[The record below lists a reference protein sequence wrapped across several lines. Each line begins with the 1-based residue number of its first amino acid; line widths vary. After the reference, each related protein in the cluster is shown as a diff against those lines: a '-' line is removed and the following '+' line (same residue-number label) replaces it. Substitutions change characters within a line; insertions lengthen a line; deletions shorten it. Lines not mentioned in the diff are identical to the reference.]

1 MSSRK
6 EQKEAARQA
15 REAKQQELAAAEA
28 KRRRLTII
36 GGVVGLALIAA
47 VVAIVVSTS
56 SSTKS
61 SSSEAAEVNKRYE
74 GIPQNGNVLGE
85 ENAKA
90 VIVEFADL
98 RCPYCK
104 EFSEGSMPAIV
115 DELVRTGKAKYVFR
129 NLTMLDGASASG
141 EDSTKAAEYAGATG
155 LQNKLFPFI
164 DLFYLNQGL
173 ENQDYVTET
182 FLKDIAKQ
190 ITGLD
195 PDEAWTQRK
204 SPKVSNQLK
213 AADDQA
219 DELGVSG
226 TPTIYVG
233 RDEKSL
239 RKISL
244 SNLQDP
250 SAIISAVDALQ

>member
-1 MSSRK
+1 VSSRK
-6 EQKEAARQA
+6 EQKEQARQA
-15 REAKQQELAAAEA
+15 REAKQQEMAAADA

-36 GGVVGLALIAA
+36 GGVVGLALIAV

-61 SSSEAAEVNKRYE
+61 DSSQATEVNKRYE
-74 GIPQNGNVLGE
+74 GIPQKGNVLGE
-85 ENAKA
+85 EGAKA

-104 EFSEGSMPAIV
+104 DFSEGSMPTIV
-115 DELVRTGKAKYVFR
+115 DELIRPGKAKYIFR

-141 EDSTKAAEYAGATG
+141 TDSTNAAKYAGATG
-155 LQNKLFPFI
+155 LQDKMFPFI

-195 PDEAWTQRK
+195 PDEAWTQRN
-204 SPKVSNQLK
+204 SPQVANLLK
-213 AADDQA
+213 KADDQA
-219 DELGVSG
+219 DELGVQG

-233 RDEKSL
+233 RDENSL
-239 RKISL
+239 RKISVSDL
-244 SNLQDP
+244 SDP
-250 SAIISAVDALQ
+250 SAIISAVEALQ